1 MHHPK
6 NGAGRVWL
14 IGGTRESGELACA
27 IAHTQ
32 LSCII
37 TVTTETARS
46 LYPPAPTLEVMV
58 GRLQAEEL
66 GQFLHSQKI
75 VAVLDA
81 SHPYAVE
88 ISQMAIAAANQLQ
101 IPYLRYERPTV
112 DTQLNAQSI
121 IDLDSFDTLLAG
133 NYLQGERVLLTV
145 GYRPL
150 PLFLPWQ
157 KKSRLFARILPSMT
171 AMDAALAAGFTADRI
186 IALRPPISAELEK
199 ALWQHWEIS
208 LVVTKASGTAGG
220 EDVKR
225 IVAAEL
231 GIPLIVVNRP
241 DVAYPQQTSDL
252 SAALEFCRQHLLLSK
267 TSPPS
272 PLF

>member
-1 MHHPK
+1 
-6 NGAGRVWL
+6 
-14 IGGTRESGELACA
+14 
-27 IAHTQ
+27 
-32 LSCII
+32 
-37 TVTTETARS
+37 
-46 LYPPAPTLEVMV
+46 MV

-66 GQFLHSQKI
+66 CQFLHSQEI

-112 DTQLNAQSI
+112 NTQLNAQSI
-121 IDLDSFDTLLAG
+121 IDIDSFDTLLAED
-133 NYLQGERVLLTV
+133 YLQGERVLLTV

-150 PLFLPWQ
+150 PLFRPWQ
-157 KKSRLFARILPSMT
+157 EKSRLFARILPSLT
-171 AMDAALAAGFTADRI
+171 AMDAALAAGFTPDRL
-186 IALRPPISAELEK
+186 IALRPPIPAELEK

-231 GIPLIVVNRP
+231 GIPLIIVNRP

-252 SAALEFCRQHLLLSK
+252 STALEFCSQHLLLSK

-272 PLF
+272 PLS